1 MIISIAT
8 RTTSLICL
16 NEDSFSWDLTK
27 ACLLFNVAVNDF
39 GGEPVLLERLSHR
52 LRQHDRAVLSACA
65 AERNG
70 QITFPFADVMR
81 DQIGQ
86 QAFDAAQEFPGL
98 WKRADIFLYFRC
110 FPGERTHPRHH

>member
-39 GGEPVLLERLSHR
+39 GGEPGLLERLSHR
-52 LRQHDRAVLSACA
+52 LRQHDRAVLSAFA
-65 AERNG
+65 PERNG
-70 QITFPFADVMR
+70 QRTFPFTDIMR

-86 QAFDAAQEFPGL
+86 HSFHAPQEFPGV
-98 WKRADIFLYFRC
+98 W
-110 FPGERTHPRHH
+110 

>member
-65 AERNG
+65 AERNR

-86 QAFDAAQEFPGL
+86 QASDAAQPFTVL
-98 WKRADIFLYFRC
+98 WTRTQLYFSFR
-110 FPGERTHPRHH
+110 